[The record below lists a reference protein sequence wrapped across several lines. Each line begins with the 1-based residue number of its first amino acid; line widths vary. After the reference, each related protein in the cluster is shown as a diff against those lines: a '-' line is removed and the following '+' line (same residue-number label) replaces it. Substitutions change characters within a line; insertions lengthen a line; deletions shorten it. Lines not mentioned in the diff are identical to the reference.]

1 MNSGEW
7 NALVFSLGYG
17 VVITRLFLSL
27 MSWILSSL
35 VMAKWTDAASAASAA
50 VAAVAASSSS
60 SSCA

>member
-35 VMAKWTDAASAASAA
+35 VMAKWTDAASASAA
-50 VAAVAASSSS
+50 VAVVAVAASSS
-60 SSCA
+60 CA

>member
-35 VMAKWTDAASAASAA
+35 VMAKWTDAASAASAS
-50 VAAVAASSSS
+50 AAVASSSS